1 MTHTYKFTHYDGE
14 YNSKTYDKY
23 TPSESDVFVVRLE
36 FGSDGKLLNS
46 SICKQSGEFEP
57 TFTLRGGDIMAS
69 STVRHY
75 SDMLD
80 IVAKAQENGL
90 KSEGGECVSIT
101 KQKAISARA
110 MASTFENYEGPKK
123 IAD

>member
-1 MTHTYKFTHYDGE
+1 MTHTYKFTHYDNDH
-14 YNSKTYDKY
+14 NSKTYDKY
-23 TPSESDVFVVRLE
+23 TPSESDAFVIRLE

-46 SICKQSGEFEP
+46 STCKQSGEFEP
-57 TFTLRGGDIMAS
+57 TFTLRGGDIMAA

-80 IVAKAQENGL
+80 IVAKAQE
-90 KSEGGECVSIT
+90 SESVKCVSVT
-101 KQKAISARA
+101 RQKAISARA